1 MRRVTWIMTIVICLA
16 VVLSGCGQKSAG
28 AVVKDLN
35 EKMSGLESYQGT
47 GRMVVQSGAQP
58 QMYNVEVWYQTP
70 SMYRIALTNQE
81 RDITQIVLRNNEG
94 VYVLTPQLNKSFRF
108 QSNWPENQGQVYL
121 YQSLVKSIVDD
132 QERQFATDDKSYI
145 FDVAANYST
154 GTLTRQKVWIDK
166 KFLQPQKVEVADSNE
181 NVVVKLEFTQ
191 FEFNKKFEND
201 SFDMKRNMTSE
212 NLKSMQTMGQNG
224 EKKPEQNKELSL
236 IEPGYT
242 PAGVAQKSITPTQYG
257 EDKGL
262 LVSYQGKYNYNLLE
276 TKPQEKAAA
285 TTMQGE
291 VVDLGFTMGVLLGD
305 EKRTL
310 TWMYNGV
317 EYHLTT
323 GDLPVTEMVK
333 VAKSVDAP
341 LSK

>member
-1 MRRVTWIMTIVICLA
+1 MRRITWIMSIVICLA
-16 VVLSGCGQKSAG
+16 VVLSGCGQRNAG
-28 AVVKDLN
+28 SVVKDLN
-35 EKMSGLESYQGT
+35 EKMTKLDSYQGS

-58 QMYNVEVWYQTP
+58 QEYKVEVWYQTP
-70 SMYRIALTNQE
+70 NYYRIALTNQE
-81 RDITQIVLRNNEG
+81 RDITQIVLRNDEG

-108 QSNWPENQGQVYL
+108 QSNWPDNQGQVYL

-132 QERQFATDDKSYI
+132 QERQFTSDDKSYV

-166 KFLQPQKVEVADSNE
+166 KSLQPQKVEVSDGNQ

-191 FEFNKKFEND
+191 FEFNKKFEKD

-212 NLKSMQTMGQNG
+212 NLKSMQTLSQNG
-224 EKKPEQNKELSL
+224 SKDVPSKEVGLV
-236 IEPGYT
+236 EPGYT
-242 PAGVAQKSITPTQYG
+242 PKGVAQKAITPTQYG

-262 LVSYQGKYNYNLLE
+262 LLSYQGKYNYNLLE
-276 TKPQEKAAA
+276 TKPQEKAAS
-285 TTMQGE
+285 TNLQGE
-291 VVDLGFTMGVLLGD
+291 VIDLGFTMGVLLGD

-310 TWMYNGV
+310 SWMHNGV

-323 GDLPVTEMVK
+323 GDLPVNEMIN
-333 VAKSVDAP
+333 VAKSVEGP
-341 LSK
+341 MTK